1 MNIDI
6 LHGGAFQSAL
16 VTFSQGESIVSDSGA
31 MFRASSNVDID
42 IQARA
47 KGSSGIFG
55 AAKRMFGGDTFF
67 QSTYTL
73 TSGESGEVGLAATLP
88 GEVEIIDLAGKCWL
102 TTGGSFLA
110 ACGDV
115 SMEAR
120 FQGLK
125 GFFSGESL
133 FFLEVQGSGQV
144 IVGAYGAIRELEVD
158 GELTVD
164 SGQVVAF
171 ESSLEFKSTKAGG
184 SWIKSFLAG
193 EGIVLRFTGKGRI
206 LVQSHSAPELGRK
219 LGPKLPQRG

>member
-1 MNIDI
+1 MEIETI
-6 LHGGAFQSAL
+6 RGGAFQSVL
-16 VTFSQGESIVSDSGA
+16 VTFAPGEHLVSDSGA
-31 MFRASSNVDID
+31 MFRASANVDID

-67 QSTYTL
+67 QSTYTI
-73 TSGESGEVGLAATLP
+73 TEGASGEVGLAATLP
-88 GEVEIIDLAGKCWL
+88 GEVRVIDLAGQTWMA
-102 TTGGSFLA
+102 TGGSFLV

-120 FQGLK
+120 FQGMR

-133 FFLEVQGSGQV
+133 FFLELKGTGKVV
-144 IVGAYGAIRELEVD
+144 VGAFGAIREIEVD

-171 ESSLEFKSTKAGG
+171 ESSLEFRATKAGG

-193 EGIVLRFTGKGRI
+193 EGIVLGRI
-206 LVQSHSAPELGRK
+206 LVQSHSAPELGRR
-219 LGPKLPQRG
+219 LGPMLPQRG